1 MSNTNFTDIL
11 NEINNTKA
19 TISCY
24 VPSRKENVQLLP
36 LTLSQQKSIIETSV
50 DASLAAL
57 FFNNTFFKI
66 LKQNIKGDISKYDT
80 VDRVQ
85 FALQLRSQLSNSYTN
100 NGVEYSLSDVVE
112 KNKNL
117 EYNISESTIVSEN
130 YVFTIKNPNLMLDDR
145 INSIL
150 ITKYKNENL
159 NGAKLKNL
167 ISDLFVHEILKFI
180 PKLKVNDKE
189 IELHHDLQG
198 AANLLEKIDSI
209 RFVEITKYIN
219 TVRDLERSF
228 AVLPGTNINI
238 DIVPDF
244 FIV

>member
-1 MSNTNFTDIL
+1 MSNTNFNDIL
-11 NEINNTKA
+11 NEIASSKA
-19 TISCY
+19 TLTSY
-24 VPSRKENVQLLP
+24 SPSRKETVQMLP

-50 DASLAAL
+50 DTTLAAL

-66 LKQNIKGDISKYDT
+66 LKQNIKDDISKFDT

-85 FALQLRSQLSNSYTN
+85 FAIQLRSQLSNKYVN
-100 NGVEYSLSDVVE
+100 NGQEYLLTDVLE
-112 KNKNL
+112 KNKKTNH
-117 EYNISESTIVSEN
+117 NIKESQIVSDN
-130 YVFTIKNPNLMLDDR
+130 YIFTVKNPSLVLDDR

-150 ITKYKNENL
+150 INKYKNENL
-159 NGAKLKNL
+159 NGTKLKNL
-167 ISDLFVHEILKFI
+167 ISDLFVHEILKFL

-189 IELHHDLQG
+189 VELHHDLQG
-198 AANLLEKIDSI
+198 AANLLERIDSSK
-209 RFVEITKYIN
+209 FVEITKYIN
-219 TVRDLERSF
+219 DVRDLEKSF

>member
-19 TISCY
+19 TISSY
-24 VPSRKENVQLLP
+24 APSRKENVQLLP

-66 LKQNIKGDISKYDT
+66 LKQNVKGDISKYDT

-100 NGVEYSLSDVVE
+100 NGIEYNLTDVLE
-112 KNKNL
+112 KNNKL
-117 EYNISESTIVSEN
+117 EYNLCESTIVSGN
-130 YVFTIKNPNLMLDDR
+130 YVFTVKNPNLVLDDR

-219 TVRDLERSF
+219 VVRDLERVY
-228 AVLPGTNINI
+228 AVLPGTNTSI